1 MTVSILNF
9 NGQPIDIDG
18 QLLNIS
24 KAECEE
30 SLAEFIQQAWH
41 VVEPGQEYIHNWHVD
56 LICEHLEAVT
66 DGEIL
71 PDGTHYNRILI
82 NVPPGMMKS
91 LILNVFWPAWEW
103 GPRNMPHLRYI
114 CAAHQQN
121 LSIRDSTKMRRL
133 IVSDWYQKRW
143 GDRVELTKDQNMKTK
158 FENTATGFREAVA
171 AGSIT
176 GARGDRVLCFPY
188 NEIVHT
194 EQGPRRIGDLVSQK
208 VRTRVWSSNPGSGLL
223 ELKRINDWKHNP
235 GSPILEVGL
244 SDGTVFRCTPD
255 HKIWTSRGWI
265 PAGLLSSRD
274 VIPRSSISDRPNSSG
289 GDTVFGGELSLRKS
303 GPVDCNHVVFGQF
316 RPTGQF
322 AAPIVISFND
332 GFDKLSPCLSTSNL
346 LNGVGFNT
354 KPFGES
360 VRRFFTNGNE
370 LGLFS
375 VQNRPRPVFVAGECS
390 VLFGVRYV
398 FGSSS
403 IFEIAKSRV
412 ASHSIFVSD
421 LLSGR
426 GRSDKSEHHSLMHK
440 NLLLNTVST
449 GVKSWISIS
458 LRKFQ
463 NFFRDAQDS
472 LTRSRDNSRFAPDAT
487 QIAYAVETLE
497 TDDRFPV
504 FVQNVGHVDETFCLS
519 VEDNHSF
526 YVGTG
531 KGVLVSNCDDP
542 HSVEGANS
550 DQMRASTIEWFL
562 EAVPTRLNNP
572 KTSAIIVIMQRLHE
586 EDISGVIL
594 DKNLGY
600 DHIMLPMMY
609 DPSRAAPTKL
619 GIEDPRTEEGEL
631 LFPARFP
638 KAVVERDSAVMGP
651 YATAGQF
658 QQSPEPRGGGIIKR
672 EWWKLWDKVE
682 YPPFDYV
689 VASLDTAYTT
699 KQEND
704 FSALTVWGVFTG
716 GTVATVP
723 RKHLPDGSWP
733 NLEEV
738 AEREYARR
746 NPAVFLM
753 SAWQE
758 RLPLHELVVKI
769 ASSCRRMGVDKLI
782 IEDKAA
788 GHSVAQEIR
797 RLYGHEDWAVQLI
810 NPGAVDKMARLY
822 SVQHL
827 FAEGMI
833 WSPDRPWSDLVI
845 NQCATFPRAK
855 HDDLAD
861 TVSMALRH
869 LREIGLLA
877 RAPEIQ
883 ADIRDE
889 MRHIGGP
896 PPPLYPV

>member
-71 PDGTHYNRILI
+71 PDGTPYNRILI

-176 GARGDRVLCFPY
+176 GARGDRVL
-188 NEIVHT
+188 I
-194 EQGPRRIGDLVSQK
+194 
-208 VRTRVWSSNPGSGLL
+208 
-223 ELKRINDWKHNP
+223 
-235 GSPILEVGL
+235 
-244 SDGTVFRCTPD
+244 
-255 HKIWTSRGWI
+255 
-265 PAGLLSSRD
+265 
-274 VIPRSSISDRPNSSG
+274 
-289 GDTVFGGELSLRKS
+289 
-303 GPVDCNHVVFGQF
+303 
-316 RPTGQF
+316 
-322 AAPIVISFND
+322 
-332 GFDKLSPCLSTSNL
+332 
-346 LNGVGFNT
+346 
-354 KPFGES
+354 
-360 VRRFFTNGNE
+360 
-370 LGLFS
+370 
-375 VQNRPRPVFVAGECS
+375 
-390 VLFGVRYV
+390 
-398 FGSSS
+398 
-403 IFEIAKSRV
+403 
-412 ASHSIFVSD
+412 
-421 LLSGR
+421 
-426 GRSDKSEHHSLMHK
+426 
-440 NLLLNTVST
+440 
-449 GVKSWISIS
+449 
-458 LRKFQ
+458 
-463 NFFRDAQDS
+463 
-472 LTRSRDNSRFAPDAT
+472 
-487 QIAYAVETLE
+487 
-497 TDDRFPV
+497 
-504 FVQNVGHVDETFCLS
+504 
-519 VEDNHSF
+519 
-526 YVGTG
+526 
-531 KGVLVSNCDDP
+531 DDP
-542 HSVEGANS
+542 HSVEGASS

-600 DHIMLPMMY
+600 DHIMLPMSF
-609 DPSRAAPTKL
+609 DPSRAGPTML
-619 GIEDPRTEEGEL
+619 GIEDPRSEEGEL

-638 KAVVERDSAVMGP
+638 KAVVERDSAAMGP

-672 EWWKLWDKVE
+672 EWWQLWDKVE

-716 GTVATVP
+716 STVATVP

-733 NLEEV
+733 NPEE
-738 AEREYARR
+738 AMEREYARR